1 MCTTYN
7 TQSMC
12 IHHGTIV
19 IQCDTGEKIY
29 EQIQRELW
37 LKNLLI
43 EGISK
48 IASNVFNKSNRSE

>member
-1 MCTTYN
+1 MR
-7 TQSMC
+7 
-12 IHHGTIV
+12 IHHGAIV